1 MPDNIFSF
9 PFCIIW
15 EWKSEQKTF
24 ELFINWQDL
33 WAFDGDTLNGVT
45 FTITRTMTNFGVFIF
60 SCNTSI
66 ISHFMLYT
74 HSLSGMYIIVDSW
87 RTFSFFLSS
96 FIPFFF
102 FWFFERWWIG
112 NSSVCPLLRKQRLF
126 CFIFSLL
133 IVCYFVEYICIDFTE
148 CFGR

>member
-15 EWKSEQKTF
+15 QRKSEQKTF

-45 FTITRTMTNFGVFIF
+45 FTITRTMTNLSVFIF

-102 FWFFERWWIG
+102 LLVFWALMNREFICLPSPTQAATFLFHFFLSLSFAI
-112 NSSVCPLLRKQRLF
+112 LLN
-126 CFIFSLL
+126 IFA
-133 IVCYFVEYICIDFTE
+133 
-148 CFGR
+148 